1 MAAFPSSVLCLSLL
15 LSLFLQPSHCQQA
28 YLNLAGL
35 NCSTTPAISKGY
47 LCDGHIRSC
56 NSFVTFRPLAP
67 YDTALS
73 IAHLLGSEVSEVS
86 SLNNISST
94 NDKIPTNKLIV
105 VPIPCD
111 CPGNIFQHFTIYT
124 ARNDT
129 TYFIT
134 ANDTFQGLTTC
145 QALMGQNYYDPENI
159 PVGTDLVVPVRCACP
174 SENQTASGV
183 ISLLTYVA
191 NFGDTITSIGK
202 MFGVNTSSIL
212 EANLLSQD
220 SIIYPFAPLLIP
232 LKSESCSAY
241 PRMFFCNCPNDHLAN
256 GTSGLNC
263 MVSDDGKSF
272 PAKLVTLLGMIS
284 LYSPRLFLFQWS
296 KPYDPFNSILE

>member
-28 YLNLAGL
+28 YVNLTGL
-35 NCSTTPAISKGY
+35 SCSTTPAISKGY
-47 LCDGHIRSC
+47 LCDGHLRSC
-56 NSFVTFRPLAP
+56 NSFVTFRPEAP

-105 VPIPCD
+105 LPIPCD
-111 CPGNIFQHFTIYT
+111 CPGNIFQHFTLYT

-134 ANDTFQGLTTC
+134 ANYTFQGLTTC

-159 PVGTDLVVPVRCACP
+159 PVGRDLVVPVRCACP
-174 SENQTASGV
+174 SEPNSKWGD
-183 ISLLTYVA
+183 LLV
-191 NFGDTITSIGK
+191 NLRGK
-202 MFGVNTSSIL
+202 L
-212 EANLLSQD
+212 
-220 SIIYPFAPLLIP
+220 
-232 LKSESCSAY
+232 
-241 PRMFFCNCPNDHLAN
+241 R
-256 GTSGLNC
+256 
-263 MVSDDGKSF
+263 
-272 PAKLVTLLGMIS
+272 
-284 LYSPRLFLFQWS
+284 
-296 KPYDPFNSILE
+296 